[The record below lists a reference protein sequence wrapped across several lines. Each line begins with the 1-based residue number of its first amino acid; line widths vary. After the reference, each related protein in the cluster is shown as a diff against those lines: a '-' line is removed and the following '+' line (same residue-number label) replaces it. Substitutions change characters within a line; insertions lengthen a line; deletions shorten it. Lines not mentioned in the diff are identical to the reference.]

1 MSHQVERLPTGVP
14 GLDAV
19 LMGGLIPGRTYLILG
34 RPGTGKTILS
44 LQWLFAGQ
52 QRDETG
58 LYLTLA
64 EPADELAANIAGF
77 GWSLENLA
85 VRELTPIP
93 SLETLGEEYTVFR
106 PNEVESRSIWNTI
119 YESVQQVSPKR
130 VVIDSIAQ
138 LRALSVD
145 EYQFRKQVLML
156 VNWLN
161 RRGCTTLLLLDP
173 ETAELE
179 TSIALAVDGV
189 IRLWHEIAPARLISI
204 RGLQVDKMRGS
215 DFLSGVHPIR
225 ITSAGIVVYPHIIEQ
240 PSQVPYDLGQIPSG
254 IPELDQMLHGGL
266 EIGTSTII
274 SGPAGVGKTSL
285 ALQFISQAVR
295 AGMPAMVYSFEEPT
309 SFMLRRA
316 ARLGIPLEDVVQTGL
331 LAFHDINPMTMYP
344 DEFLARL
351 RREVGD
357 NGRRVVLLDST
368 RGYNIAM
375 EQFGALNVHL
385 HNMLQYLHKEGVTT
399 FLVNEVERLTG
410 ELLITEIGVS
420 YIVDNVILLRYA
432 EVDGRLIHVVNCLKK
447 RMGDFDPDIREFL
460 ITPEGI
466 RVGYRLEGLRGV
478 LTGVPE
484 RR

>member
-1 MSHQVERLPTGVP
+1 MPHYHERLPTGIP
-14 GLDAV
+14 GLDTV
-19 LMGGLIPGRTYLILG
+19 LMGGLIPGRTYLIVG

-52 QRDETG
+52 QRGEPG

-64 EPADELAANIAGF
+64 EPAEELAANIACF
-77 GWSLENLA
+77 GWTLKDLA

-93 SLETLGEEYTVFR
+93 SLETVGEEYTVFR
-106 PNEVESRSIWNTI
+106 PEEVESQSVWNAI
-119 YESVQQVSPKR
+119 YQTVQQVNPSR

-145 EYQFRKQVLML
+145 EYQFRKQVLVL

-189 IRLWHEIAPARLISI
+189 IRLWHEIAPARLITI

-215 DFLSGVHPIR
+215 DFLSGVHPFR
-225 ITSAGIVVYPHIIEQ
+225 ITSAGIVVYPHVIEQ
-240 PSQVPYDLGQIPSG
+240 PGEASHEQGHIISG
-254 IPELDQMLHGGL
+254 VPELDQMLHGGL
-266 EIGTSTII
+266 EWGTSTII

-285 ALQFISQAVR
+285 SLQFVFQAVK
-295 AGMPAMVYSFEEPT
+295 AGLPAVVYSFEEPT
-309 SFMLRRA
+309 GFMRQRA
-316 ARLGIPLEDVVQTGL
+316 ARLGLSIEDDIRSGMLQL
-331 LAFHDINPMTMYP
+331 YDINPMTMYP

-351 RREVGD
+351 REDVER
-357 NGRRVVLLDST
+357 NGRRVVMLDST

-385 HNMLQYLHKEGVTT
+385 HNMLQYLHQKGVTT

-410 ELLITEIGVS
+410 ELMITEIGVS
-420 YIVDNVILLRYA
+420 YIVDNVLLLRYA
-432 EVDGRLIHVVNCLKK
+432 EVDGRLMHVVSCLKK
-447 RMGDFDPDIREFL
+447 RMGDFDPDIREFR
-460 ITPEGI
+460 ITSEGI
-466 RVGYRLEGLRGV
+466 KVGHRLEGLRGV
-478 LTGVPE
+478 LTGIPE